1 MKTEIKPL
9 KSINGEV
16 AIPGDKSISH
26 RALIIGSLA
35 HGTTKI
41 TNFLRSEDTLA
52 TLNILK
58 AIGANIE
65 LTNAKEVVI
74 EGNGLQSFQEPEDIL
89 DAKNS
94 GTTMRLIMGVLAA
107 QNFYSVLTGD
117 DSLKKRPMKRVI
129 DPLSK
134 MGGLFFGRKQSNY
147 APITIL
153 GTDDIF
159 PIFYST
165 PVASAQVKSA
175 ILLNAL
181 YAKGTSQI
189 TEPYKSRDHTERMLK
204 YFGANIE
211 EKGTTVTINGG
222 DDLKGKE
229 VFVPSDISSASFFIV
244 AALIMENSTLLI
256 KDVGIN
262 PTRSGAI
269 KILKMMGAEITT
281 LNLRYLNNEP
291 VCDLL
296 VKSSNLKGVEIKGD
310 IIPTLIDEIPI
321 LAVAASQA
329 DGKTL
334 IKDANELRYKET
346 DRIKA
351 IVNEFTKM
359 GIEIFEREDGFEISG
374 KQKIKGN
381 CTCESYN
388 DHRIAMS
395 LAIAGLIAEN
405 PININDFD
413 CVNISYPRFL
423 DTLNTLR

>member
-1 MKTEIKPL
+1 M
-9 KSINGEV
+9 
-16 AIPGDKSISH
+16 
-26 RALIIGSLA
+26 
-35 HGTTKI
+35 
-41 TNFLRSEDTLA
+41 
-52 TLNILK
+52 
-58 AIGANIE
+58 
-65 LTNAKEVVI
+65 
-74 EGNGLQSFQEPEDIL
+74 
-89 DAKNS
+89 
-94 GTTMRLIMGVLAA
+94 
-107 QNFYSVLTGD
+107 
-117 DSLKKRPMKRVI
+117 
-129 DPLSK
+129 
-134 MGGLFFGRKQSNY
+134 
-147 APITIL
+147 
-153 GTDDIF
+153 
-159 PIFYST
+159 
-165 PVASAQVKSA
+165 
-175 ILLNAL
+175 

-329 DGKTL
+329 DGK
-334 IKDANELRYKET
+334 
-346 DRIKA
+346 
-351 IVNEFTKM
+351 
-359 GIEIFEREDGFEISG
+359 
-374 KQKIKGN
+374 
-381 CTCESYN
+381 
-388 DHRIAMS
+388 
-395 LAIAGLIAEN
+395 
-405 PININDFD
+405 P
-413 CVNISYPRFL
+413 
-423 DTLNTLR
+423 